1 MTGRW
6 ASSAAPTR
14 PIDGARPASSVTES
28 DALLT
33 ARQLFPLSEPGRRLV
48 DGDEGRGV
56 ELIAAPKVGELGCGA
71 VGHVRRMDGGQILDE
86 CPLQARAQ
94 LAIREASRICGAAK
108 HLRRLDP

>member
-1 MTGRW
+1 MTRRC
-6 ASSAAPTR
+6 ASSAAR
-14 PIDGARPASSVTES
+14 RDRFDGARPGSSVTEP

-33 ARQLFPLSEPGRRLV
+33 ARQLFPLSEPGRRLL
-48 DGDEGRGV
+48 DGGEGRGV

-94 LAIREASRICGAAK
+94 VAIREASRICGAAK
-108 HLRRLDP
+108 HLRRL